1 MPRTPASRTPSSQPV
16 TPADT
21 VDVVIIGG
29 GVAGLAAAHH
39 LTRAGATVA
48 VLEAADRVGGRAVT
62 EELDGFR
69 LDRGSQLLV
78 SSYPELSRTPALGDL
93 TLRPFAPGICLHNG
107 RRAQRIGAVR
117 STRVALATARALSR
131 ASARPSPRTG
141 VRIPSLPGPR
151 LPSPGGPPAPST
163 RTLPSLGAP
172 RLPSLAA
179 SRLPGLGMSRMTGIA
194 TSRLPGLGTSRLPGL
209 GTSRLPGLGTSRL
222 PGLGTSRLP
231 GLGASRL
238 PGLAASRLPALRVS
252 QGAQWAS
259 RGASGAGRDQP
270 VQDVLSPRA
279 AALRPLLT
287 ALLGDPT
294 LQGSSLGAAL
304 TLRAFATGRLCLPA
318 GGAASVPELLAASL
332 PPGTVRTS
340 VRAVSVSTTLVTTSD
355 QRQLRCRAA
364 LVATGARDAAELLP
378 GLRVPD
384 FHPVTML
391 HHTADTPLSYPQ
403 AQDAALFLP
412 TEGPVAYSYVAS
424 AVDPSRTPPG
434 KSLITTAVLGSAA
447 TLPAGALD
455 KTVRAQLERLYGAGV
470 DGWRLLAAHHDP
482 YAVPAMPAPHD
493 PLRPVRVLAGLYVC
507 GDHRDTGTV
516 QGALR
521 SGRRAARALLRDFGI
536 PAPDDAP
543 HALSDAA

>member
-1 MPRTPASRTPSSQPV
+1 MPRSPASRTPSSQPAP
-16 TPADT
+16 PADT

-78 SSYPELSRTPALGDL
+78 SSYPELSRTPALEDL

-151 LPSPGGPPAPST
+151 LPSPGGPLSPSPRLPA
-163 RTLPSLGAP
+163 LGTP
-172 RLPSLAA
+172 RLPSL
-179 SRLPGLGMSRMTGIA
+179 A

-209 GTSRLPGLGTSRL
+209 ATSRLPGLGTSLL
-222 PGLGTSRLP
+222 PTLRVPQGTQR
-231 GLGASRL
+231 ASR
-238 PGLAASRLPALRVS
+238 S
-252 QGAQWAS
+252 
-259 RGASGAGRDQP
+259 ASGPGRDQP
-270 VQDVLSPRA
+270 VHDVLSPRA

-391 HHTADTPLSYPQ
+391 HHTADTAPSYPQ
-403 AQDAALFLP
+403 AQDATLFLP
-412 TEGPVAYSYVAS
+412 TEGPVAYSYAAS

-434 KSLITTAVLGSAA
+434 RPLITTAVLGSAA

-455 KTVRAQLERLYGAGV
+455 KTVRPQLERLYGTST

-521 SGRRAARALLRDFGI
+521 SGRRAARALLLDFGI
-536 PAPDDAP
+536 PAPDDSRRP
-543 HALSDAA
+543 LSDAA

>member
-1 MPRTPASRTPSSQPV
+1 MPRTPASRTPSSQSASPV
-16 TPADT
+16 DT

-69 LDRGSQLLV
+69 LDRGSHLLV

-107 RRAQRIGAVR
+107 RRTQRIGAVR

-141 VRIPSLPGPR
+141 VRIPSLAGPR
-151 LPSPGGPPAPST
+151 LPSPGEPQGPSPRLPA
-163 RTLPSLGAP
+163 LGTP

-179 SRLPGLGMSRMTGIA
+179 A
-194 TSRLPGLGTSRLPGL
+194 
-209 GTSRLPGLGTSRL
+209 
-222 PGLGTSRLP
+222 
-231 GLGASRL
+231 RL
-238 PGLAASRLPALRVS
+238 PGLATSRFAGLGTPRLPALRVPP
-252 QGAQWAS
+252 GTPRAS
-259 RGASGAGRDQP
+259 RSASGPGRDQP
-270 VQDVLSPRA
+270 VLDVLSPRA

-391 HHTADTPLSYPQ
+391 HHTADTALSYPQ

-434 KSLITTAVLGSAA
+434 RPLITTAVLGSAA

-455 KTVRAQLERLYGAGV
+455 KTVRPQLERLYGAGA

-493 PLRPVRVLAGLYVC
+493 PLRPVRLLAGLYVC

-536 PAPDDAP
+536 PAPDDSP
-543 HALSDAA
+543 RALSDAA

>member
-1 MPRTPASRTPSSQPV
+1 MPRTPASRTPSPQPA
-16 TPADT
+16 PPPDT

-48 VLEAADRVGGRAVT
+48 VLEAADRVGGRATT
-62 EELDGFR
+62 EQLDGYR
-69 LDRGSQLLV
+69 LDHGSQLLV
-78 SSYPELSRTPALGDL
+78 TSYPELSGTPALGDL
-93 TLRPFAPGICLHNG
+93 SLRPFAPGICLHNG

-117 STRVALATARALSR
+117 STRVALSTARALSR
-131 ASARPSPRTG
+131 ASARPAPRSG

-151 LPSPGGPPAPST
+151 LPSS
-163 RTLPSLGAP
+163 RTPQSAASRLPSLITPRLPTLGQLGPIRSLGTLGHLGPLGTARLPSLGASRLPGLGLGAP
-172 RLPSLAA
+172 RLPSLGS
-179 SRLPGLGMSRMTGIA
+179 SRLQ
-194 TSRLPGLGTSRLPGL
+194 
-209 GTSRLPGLGTSRL
+209 
-222 PGLGTSRLP
+222 
-231 GLGASRL
+231 
-238 PGLAASRLPALRVS
+238 ALRTAPS
-252 QGAQWAS
+252 AQRAA
-259 RGASGAGRDQP
+259 RTAPAPGRDQP
-270 VQDVLSPRA
+270 VHDVLSPRA

-304 TLRAFATGRLCLPA
+304 TLEAFATGRLCLPA

-378 GLRVPD
+378 GLRVPE

-391 HHTADTPLSYPQ
+391 HHTADSALSYPQ
-403 AQDAALFLP
+403 AQDATLFLP
-412 TEGPVAYSYVAS
+412 TDGPVAYSYVAS

-434 KSLITTAVLGSAA
+434 RSLITTAVLGSAA

-455 KTVRAQLERLYGAGV
+455 KTVRPQLERLYGTTT

-516 QGALR
+516 QGALH
-521 SGRRAARALLRDFGI
+521 SGRRAARALLQDFGMAMADDS
-536 PAPDDAP
+536 APT
-543 HALSDAA
+543 LFDAA